1 MNKPIVPI
9 WEKIALT
16 IPEAAALSNIGL
28 NKISQLLSDPRCN
41 FVLHIGNK
49 KLVKRKEFIKF
60 LENNIE
66 I

>member
-28 NKISQLLSDPRCN
+28 NKISQLLNDPRCN

-49 KLVKRKEFIKF
+49 KLVKRNEFIKF
-60 LENNIE
+60 IENNIE